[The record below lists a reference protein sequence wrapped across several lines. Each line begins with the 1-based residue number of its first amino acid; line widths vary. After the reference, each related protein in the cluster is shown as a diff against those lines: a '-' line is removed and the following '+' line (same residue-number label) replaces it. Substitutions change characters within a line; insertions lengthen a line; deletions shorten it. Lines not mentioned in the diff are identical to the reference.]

1 MSDSMALDSGN
12 KTDWLIELNE
22 FVAQLVATN
31 DHRIRKNEHKL
42 RFKNLLETLLEKNI
56 IQTHAFIV
64 NWLGELLTNGEM
76 KPKTV
81 QDVIRQM
88 PWAWDKSRALLDT
101 KKKEGLLE
109 FTRDS
114 KGRKICIIKIKDGL
128 QKIKQI
134 TNLFNFLKG
143 YPEQSGR
150 IVVDFYKEYKAYNT
164 SLYKWM
170 QNEKALAGKI
180 GRYESA
186 SEEELDELIENIGSL
201 AILDTGREFQKR
213 LLDLIKKEPLLLYSL
228 RKR

>member
-1 MSDSMALDSGN
+1 METDKN
-12 KTDWLIELNE
+12 NDWLIDLNE

-31 DHRIRKNEHKL
+31 DHRIKKNEHKQ
-42 RFKNLLETLLEKNI
+42 RHKVLLEILLEKNI
-56 IQTHAFIV
+56 VQTHAFIV
-64 NWLGELLTNGEM
+64 NWLGELLTSGEL

-81 QDVIRQM
+81 QEVISQM

-101 KKKEGLLE
+101 KKKEGFLE

-114 KGRKICIIKIKDGL
+114 KGRKICIIRVKDGL

-134 TNLFNFLKG
+134 TNLFNFLKN
-143 YPEQSGR
+143 YSEQTGQL
-150 IVVDFYKEYKAYNT
+150 VVDFYKEYRAYNT

-180 GRYESA
+180 GRYEPA
-186 SEEELDELIENIGSL
+186 SEEALDELIENIGSL

-213 LLDLIKKEPLLLYSL
+213 LLDFIKKEPLLLYSL

>member
-1 MSDSMALDSGN
+1 METDKN
-12 KTDWLIELNE
+12 NDWLIDLNE

-31 DHRIRKNEHKL
+31 DHRIKKNEHKQ
-42 RFKNLLETLLEKNI
+42 RHKVLLEILLEKNI
-56 IQTHAFIV
+56 VQTHAFIV
-64 NWLGELLTNGEM
+64 NWLGELLTSGEM

-81 QDVIRQM
+81 QEVISQM

-101 KKKEGLLE
+101 KKKEGFLE

-114 KGRKICIIKIKDGL
+114 KGRKICIIRIKDGL

-134 TNLFNFLKG
+134 TSLFNFLKN
-143 YPEQSGR
+143 YSEQTGQL
-150 IVVDFYKEYKAYNT
+150 VVDFYKEYKAYNT
-164 SLYKWM
+164 CLYKWM

-180 GRYESA
+180 GRYEPA
-186 SEEELDELIENIGSL
+186 SEEALDELIENIGSL

-213 LLDLIKKEPLLLYSL
+213 LLDFIKKEPLLLYSL